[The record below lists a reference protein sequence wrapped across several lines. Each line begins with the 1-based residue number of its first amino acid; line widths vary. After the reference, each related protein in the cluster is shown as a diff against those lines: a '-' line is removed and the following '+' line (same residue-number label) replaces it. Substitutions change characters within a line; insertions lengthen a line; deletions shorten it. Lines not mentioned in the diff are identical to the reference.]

1 MPPMPP
7 PQLLSFDLTT
17 SASALPLQTLG
28 ARYGFLPLHWV
39 VTERFTHHP
48 PAPKAPQDLARITG
62 VLQVTDA
69 DAFQEAL
76 TRRIGRHT
84 YARHPIP
91 TIGALYVASTENA
104 AVLPGL
110 RAFSRPRSSPAR
122 APEQGPPPPHQ
133 DPQPQQNQARTAT

>member
-1 MPPMPP
+1 MSP

-28 ARYGFLPLHWV
+28 ARYGFLALHWV

-69 DAFQEAL
+69 DAFREAL

-91 TIGALYVASTENA
+91 TIGALYVAA
-104 AVLPGL
+104 PGCALPLPG
-110 RAFSRPRSSPAR
+110 FSPVPGRCPCQAHAPGHHVTQPCRCAQTQLNRSLPA
-122 APEQGPPPPHQ
+122 H
-133 DPQPQQNQARTAT
+133 

>member
-1 MPPMPP
+1 MSPMPP

-28 ARYGFLPLHWV
+28 ARYRFLALHWV

-69 DAFQEAL
+69 DAFREAL

-84 YARHPIP
+84 YARHPIT
-91 TIGALYVASTENA
+91 TIGALYIA
-104 AVLPGL
+104 AVGEGAGL
-110 RAFSRPRSSPAR
+110 TGLEAGVEVGRVERGAVLQPATPVPVTAYLG
-122 APEQGPPPPHQ
+122 AP
-133 DPQPQQNQARTAT
+133 